1 MSDRVYEVEV
11 KTYWT
16 DKETGERKREWVLT
30 EVWKAKQRQDVRVR
44 CKECRAP
51 VKLMSAGPGG
61 VPAAH
66 AEHYKRFP
74 GCSLSDAFDGICR
87 LNPDAID

>member
-1 MSDRVYEVEV
+1 MSEKVYEVEA
-11 KTYWT
+11 KTYST
-16 DKETGERKREWVLT
+16 DKQTGKRKREWVLM
-30 EVWKAKQRQDVRVR
+30 EAWKAKQRQDVTVR
-44 CKECRAP
+44 CKECHAP

-74 GCSLSDAFDGICR
+74 GCSLSDAFDGIR
-87 LNPDAID
+87 RPNPDAIE